1 MCPKFWVLT
10 RGAKALFQVHFPV
23 MSWFF
28 ELWSLTLQLFKPW
41 AYISCELRASGAK
54 IRLKCAN
61 FHIFSLNLKNSTSQ
75 CRNRGAEN
83 LFLDFL
89 SCEAWRYSFLNL
101 EPIFHVSWEHQELKF
116 DWNALTFTF
125 FRSTSKIARHNAEIE
140 AQRIY
145 FKTNWHCKII
155 TNAKFSRRERIGTI
169 RHKIPSQST
178 Q

>member
-1 MCPKFWVLT
+1 MAYAKCKTSWKTPLHAKVN
-10 RGAKALFQVHFPV
+10 GANCGIIVSSKHGQDGF
-23 MSWFF
+23 
-28 ELWSLTLQLFKPW
+28 
-41 AYISCELRASGAK
+41 
-54 IRLKCAN
+54 LKCAQN
-61 FHIFSLNLKNSTSQ
+61 FEFWRVAQKLFFRYIFLW
-75 CRNRGAEN
+75 C
-83 LFLDFL
+83 LDFL